1 MEKIPTDKNIVLFD
15 GVCNLCN
22 ASVRFIIKRDRK
34 NLFYFASLQGA
45 AGQELLRNLNLETD
59 QFNSFVLIEK
69 SKVFVR
75 SEAVLRVLKI
85 LGGSW
90 KFLYAFIIL
99 PKFIRDGI
107 YNLIAKNRYK
117 WFGKKEKCP
126 VPLPEW
132 KAKFLE

>member
-1 MEKIPTDKNIVLFD
+1 MNIPTDKNIVLFD
-15 GVCNLCN
+15 GICNLCN

-34 NLFYFASLQGA
+34 NLFYFASLQGV
-45 AGQELLRNLNLETD
+45 AGQELLRNFDMETD

-69 SKVFVR
+69 NKIFTR

-85 LGGSW
+85 LGRGW

-107 YNLIAKNRYK
+107 YNLVSKNRYK
-117 WFGKKEKCP
+117 WFGKKQECP
-126 VPLPEW
+126 LPSPEW
-132 KAKFLE
+132 KAKFLD

>member
-1 MEKIPTDKNIVLFD
+1 MNIPADKNIVLFD
-15 GVCNLCN
+15 GICNLCN

-34 NLFYFASLQGA
+34 NNFYFASLQGA
-45 AGQELLRNLNLETD
+45 AGQELLRKFNVETD

-69 SKVFVR
+69 NKIFTR

-85 LGGSW
+85 LGRGW

-117 WFGKKEKCP
+117 WFGKKQECP
-126 VPLPEW
+126 MPLPEW
-132 KAKFLE
+132 KAKFLD

>member
-1 MEKIPTDKNIVLFD
+1 VNIPTDKNIVLFD
-15 GVCNLCN
+15 GICNLCN

-34 NLFYFASLQGA
+34 DNFYFASLQGS
-45 AGQELLRNLNLETD
+45 AGQELLRKFNVEAD

-69 SKVFVR
+69 NKIFTR

-85 LGGSW
+85 LGRGW
-90 KFLYAFIIL
+90 KFLHAFIIL

-117 WFGKKEKCP
+117 WFGKKQECP
-126 VPLPEW
+126 MPLPEW

>member
-1 MEKIPTDKNIVLFD
+1 VNIPTDKNIVLFD

-22 ASVRFIIKRDRK
+22 ASVRFILKRDRK

-45 AGQELLRNLNLETD
+45 AGQELLRKFNMDTD

-69 SKVFVR
+69 NKIFTR

-85 LGGSW
+85 LGRGW

-99 PKFIRDGI
+99 PKFIRDAV

-117 WFGKKEKCP
+117 WFGKKQECP
-126 VPLPEW
+126 LPLPEW
-132 KAKFLE
+132 KAKFLD